1 MTQLQ
6 VTLASVQ
13 ELLIQQQ
20 QKVQELAHELATAKV
35 PVPDPVPRFPPV
47 LSASSPLPWGLTWS
61 FLTLT
66 ARWAHTAL
74 VQERGVRS
82 AWRLPFLSPWHL
94 PRSEEEQLSAWGLP
108 WSHMLACEADGVDT
122 E

>member
-35 PVPDPVPRFPPV
+35 LVPDPGPPGVPCPLFTVV
-47 LSASSPLPWGLTWS
+47 LSASSPLLWGLTWS

-66 ARWAHTAL
+66 ARGPT
-74 VQERGVRS
+74 
-82 AWRLPFLSPWHL
+82 LPL
-94 PRSEEEQLSAWGLP
+94 
-108 WSHMLACEADGVDT
+108 
-122 E
+122 